1 MEKIII
7 DGGRPLKGE
16 IRASGAKN
24 AALPIL
30 IASLLAPGEH
40 RFTNLPLLV
49 DVSSTLSLLG
59 RIGCPSLVGTA
70 TRVDTSRIAF
80 CEAPYDVVR
89 KMRASVLVLGP
100 LLARHGEALVSMPGG
115 CAIGVRPIDQH
126 LKGLE
131 ALGATFTL
139 QDGYIH
145 GKADGLVGAEI
156 HLDMPT
162 VTGTE
167 NILMAATL
175 AQGVTNIY
183 NAAKEPE
190 IVDLANYLRSL
201 GANITGDGTPV
212 ITVTGVSRLSPA
224 SRPYRIMPDRIE
236 TGTYLVA
243 AAATGGDIT
252 IVDTDPQIVKNEI
265 ELLRKVGCEIT
276 TTETT
281 IRCKRD
287 EPLRAFDIET
297 APFPGFPTDMQAQFM
312 TLACLTN
319 GQSNIVEAIFE
330 NRFMHASE
338 LIRMGAQIDA
348 KGNHATIDGTGS
360 LKGAQVMAS
369 DLRASAALVIAGLC
383 ASGLTQVLR
392 IYHLDRGYENL
403 VGKLRSV
410 GARIAR
416 VSDAEQNVQV
426 MEQAIQA

>member
-1 MEKIII
+1 
-7 DGGRPLKGE
+7 
-16 IRASGAKN
+16 
-24 AALPIL
+24 
-30 IASLLAPGEH
+30 
-40 RFTNLPLLV
+40 
-49 DVSSTLSLLG
+49 
-59 RIGCPSLVGTA
+59 
-70 TRVDTSRIAF
+70 
-80 CEAPYDVVR
+80 
-89 KMRASVLVLGP
+89 
-100 LLARHGEALVSMPGG
+100 MPGG

-145 GKADGLVGAEI
+145 GKADGLKGAEI
-156 HLDMPT
+156 QLDVPT

-175 AQGVTNIY
+175 AEGTTVLH

-190 IVDLANYLRSL
+190 IVDLATYLRSL
-201 GANITGDGTPV
+201 GALIDGDGTST
-212 ITVTGVSRLSPA
+212 ITIKGVSRLTPA
-224 SRPYRIMPDRIE
+224 SRPYSIMPDRIE

-252 IVDTDPQIVKNEI
+252 IVDTNPQIVKSEI
-265 ELLRKVGCEIT
+265 EMLRSVGCEIT

-281 IRCKRD
+281 IRCRR
-287 EPLRAFDIET
+287 EQPLLPFDLET

-312 TLACLTN
+312 TLACLAN
-319 GQSNIVEAIFE
+319 GKSNIVETIFE

-338 LIRMGAQIDA
+338 LVRMGAKIEA
-348 KGNHATIDGTGS
+348 RGNHAEIEGTRA

-383 ASGLTQVLR
+383 ATGLTQVLR

-416 VSDAEQNVQV
+416 VSDAEQNLSAMQ
-426 MEQAIQA
+426 QAIRT